1 MIRIPIP
8 TGALLAG
15 AALAQLPGQDAT
27 MTANI
32 VSTEAMP
39 TDFAAAIP
47 ANTPIPTQHSLDA
60 TRLHV
65 NALVPHDQEWNKK
78 MERRFLLL
86 AEKEAVG
93 KLNATEGVELE
104 RLSQFR
110 NASKVPRSGEE
121 ILREFKHRQVTYDL
135 LQALQRYVD
144 FNKAPRH
151 QTS

>member
-15 AALAQLPGQDAT
+15 AALAHLPDRDAT

-32 VSTEAMP
+32 ASTEAMP
-39 TDFAAAIP
+39 TDITAAIP
-47 ANTPIPTQHSLDA
+47 ANTPVSPQNLLDA
-60 TRLHV
+60 TRLDV
-65 NALVPHDQEWNKK
+65 NALIPRDQEWNKK
-78 MERRFLLL
+78 KERRFLQL

-93 KLNATEGVELE
+93 KLNAAEGGELDQ
-104 RLSQFR
+104 LSEFR

-121 ILREFKHRQVTYDL
+121 ILREFKHRQVTHDL

-144 FNKAPRH
+144 FNKTPHH
-151 QTS
+151 QTP